1 MYTKDFNE
9 AMRVCM
15 LSEIGPWFRED
26 HPACISGVIKSKADR
41 VATGYVNDPDDKGGE
56 TKFGIARN
64 SNPNLNIT
72 ALTYE
77 QAKSVY
83 FRKYWDLSECDLLP
97 SLLNI
102 INFDAVVNHGSTNA
116 NKFLQRSLGFL
127 GTSVDGN
134 LGPKSITKCYERC
147 KTTIDIKNLCLM
159 VLDERERFFRV
170 IVARNPSQ
178 QKFLQG
184 WLNRVSRLRE
194 YVKMV

>member
-83 FRKYWDLSECDLLP
+83 FRKRLVPGLERIIQRVLVV
-97 SLLNI
+97 LLNQKQI
-102 INFDAVVNHGSTNA
+102 E
-116 NKFLQRSLGFL
+116 LQQ
-127 GTSVDGN
+127 D
-134 LGPKSITKCYERC
+134 
-147 KTTIDIKNLCLM
+147 M
-159 VLDERERFFRV
+159 
-170 IVARNPSQ
+170 
-178 QKFLQG
+178 
-184 WLNRVSRLRE
+184 
-194 YVKMV
+194 